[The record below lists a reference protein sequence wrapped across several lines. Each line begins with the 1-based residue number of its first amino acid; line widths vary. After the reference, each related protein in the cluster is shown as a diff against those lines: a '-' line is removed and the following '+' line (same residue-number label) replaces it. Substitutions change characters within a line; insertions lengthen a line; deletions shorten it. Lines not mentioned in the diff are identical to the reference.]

1 MEEKKRKAAIEA
13 ILFTMGDA
21 VELNT
26 RTQSDLVK
34 MLVSGAKKRGAAL
47 QTDQARYLISVV
59 GTDMQTLLHELD
71 KLSAFCKDG
80 EATPAAPVR
89 YCIPCLNW
97 ARNLYRLRQC
107 LLIIMWICT
116 E

>member
-1 MEEKKRKAAIEA
+1 M
-13 ILFTMGDA
+13 
-21 VELNT
+21 ELNT

-71 KLSAFCKDG
+71 KLSAFARTARSRRRLLTIWPPSACKRVY
-80 EATPAAPVR
+80 TTCPNS
-89 YCIPCLNW
+89 L
-97 ARNLYRLRQC
+97 
-107 LLIIMWICT
+107 
-116 E
+116 